1 PVKVGVVTLV
11 ALSVFETPESVAAVR
26 SGGLGAAGGVLS
38 TANVALG
45 PAAGAPLPAVSVAV
59 PAAREI
65 PRAPSPVMPDSVT
78 VRVVPVPETATVA
91 LAVPVRFSVTSP
103 ADRVLALKL
112 ASE

>member
-1 PVKVGVVTLV
+1 M
-11 ALSVFETPESVAAVR
+11 LSVLEAPESLASAR
-26 SGGLGAAGGVLS
+26 SGAEGAAGGVLS

-45 PAAGAPLPAVSVAV
+45 PAAGLLLAAVSVAV

-65 PRAPSPVMPDSVT
+65 PRVPSPVMPDSVT
-78 VRVVPVPETATVA
+78 VRVAPVPETATVA

-112 ASE
+112 ASA

>member
-1 PVKVGVVTLV
+1 M
-11 ALSVFETPESVAAVR
+11 LSVLELPLSLAAGR
-26 SGGLGAAGGVLS
+26 SGVLGAAGGVLS

-45 PAAGAPLPAVSVAV
+45 PAARALLPAASVAV

-91 LAVPVRFSVTSP
+91 LAVPVLFSVTP
-103 ADRVLALKL
+103 RADRVLELKL